1 MGHSKRRRAGIK
13 EDHHAVAHEPCC
25 CTADQRFWPGILL
38 PPLDKGRLGR
48 LEQGGAAMDKIELA
62 AIGKK
67 LQVAPDGLTRNI
79 EEVRKLANTDGTIG
93 CKTPEDFAVTTGS
106 KSASVLLF

>member
-13 EDHHAVAHEPCC
+13 EDHHAVAHETCC
-25 CTADQRFWPGILL
+25 CTTDQRFWPGILL
-38 PPLDKGRLGR
+38 PPLDEGRFRR

-67 LQVAPDGLTRNI
+67 LQIAPDGLTRNI
-79 EEVRKLANTDGTIG
+79 EEIRKLGDTNGTVG
-93 CKTPEDFAVTTGS
+93 CKPPKDLAVTAWS
-106 KSASVLLF
+106 KSAGVLLF